1 MEWGERNGPWN
12 FDNNL
17 LLLCRWR
24 KGLSITNISFT
35 HSPFWIQVWGLP
47 FESMTEEVGRDLGNK
62 LGKYIESDRQ
72 SWSSEQ
78 AKFMWIRV
86 DIPIDKPLRKG
97 GNIVNSEGD
106 KYYRLHLNT
115 KGFPIS
121 ALFVEFWV
129 LMRSIVLGIKV
140 NLKATGNMGTGFE

>member
-1 MEWGERNGPWN
+1 
-12 FDNNL
+12 
-17 LLLCRWR
+17 
-24 KGLSITNISFT
+24 
-35 HSPFWIQVWGLP
+35 
-47 FESMTEEVGRDLGNK
+47 MTEEVGRDLGNK